1 MEPRGGAGHVEARA
15 LHGARFRYFDFVMVA
30 FVVVLLLS
38 NVIGAEKRSFV
49 DLPGIGPWPFGA
61 GILFFPI
68 SYVIDDVLTEVYGFA
83 RARRAIWAGF
93 AALLFMAVM
102 EWTVVHLPVRR
113 GWTGQPAYERVF
125 GSGWRIIL
133 ASMAAFFV
141 GDFLNSVVLAKM
153 KIWTKGKHLWTR
165 TIGSTIVGE
174 GADSLIFYPL
184 AFYGMPDW
192 PVAALGA
199 VMLSQF
205 VLKVGWEVVLTPV
218 TYAVVGWLKR
228 REGVDVYD
236 VGTDFTPFTARR
248 LNRSLA
254 FNDGRSRAT
263 RGSRMRSFRLAIA
276 AALLAS
282 AAAQAT
288 TVIIY
293 RRADDPRSIYRVFDT
308 PGPDRVLMC
317 MAPPVDQRLH
327 AKLHLKRA
335 RYAATVSS
343 SPSNSRRPSVPPC
356 AGSTTRSGCG
366 IRPSTLPASL
376 RIPAMSR
383 AEPLTSS
390 R

>member
-1 MEPRGGAGHVEARA
+1 MRGHRLKHVEARD

-38 NVIGAEKRSFV
+38 NVIGAEKRSV
-49 DLPGIGPWPFGA
+49 IDLPVFGPWPFGA

-68 SYVIDDVLTEVYGFA
+68 AYIIDDVLTEVYGFA

-102 EWTVVHLPVRR
+102 EWTVVRLPVGA
-113 GWTGQPAYERVF
+113 GWTGQAAYERVF

-133 ASMAAFFV
+133 ASMIAFFV

-153 KIWTKGKHLWTR
+153 KILTEGKYLWTR

-192 PVAALGA
+192 PLAALGA

-205 VLKVGWEVVLTPV
+205 VLKVGWEVILTPV

-236 VGTDFTPFTARR
+236 VGTDFTPF
-248 LNRSLA
+248 
-254 FNDGRSRAT
+254 
-263 RGSRMRSFRLAIA
+263 A
-276 AALLAS
+276 AD
-282 AAAQAT
+282 
-288 TVIIY
+288 I
-293 RRADDPRSIYRVFDT
+293 
-308 PGPDRVLMC
+308 
-317 MAPPVDQRLH
+317 
-327 AKLHLKRA
+327 
-335 RYAATVSS
+335 
-343 SPSNSRRPSVPPC
+343 
-356 AGSTTRSGCG
+356 
-366 IRPSTLPASL
+366 
-376 RIPAMSR
+376 
-383 AEPLTSS
+383 
-390 R
+390 